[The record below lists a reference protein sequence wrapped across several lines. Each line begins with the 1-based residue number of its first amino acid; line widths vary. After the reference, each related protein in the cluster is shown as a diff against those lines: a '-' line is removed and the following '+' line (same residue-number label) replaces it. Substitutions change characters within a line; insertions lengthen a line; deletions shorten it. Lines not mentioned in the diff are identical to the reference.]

1 MKDKW
6 LNIIDNSINN
16 DNDENIYIMIPRFLN
31 PNLIDK
37 YFSDI
42 LNTDNIN
49 HIKIIRSNIDL
60 ILKYYVNLQ
69 LFLIKYI
76 TITNDYSIIIDYFD
90 DIVKNCNDY
99 GFAILI
105 KNIICKYKSLDE
117 GVKKIPG

>member
-49 HIKIIRSNIDL
+49 HIKIIRSNID
-60 ILKYYVNLQ
+60 
-69 LFLIKYI
+69 
-76 TITNDYSIIIDYFD
+76 
-90 DIVKNCNDY
+90 
-99 GFAILI
+99 
-105 KNIICKYKSLDE
+105 
-117 GVKKIPG
+117 